1 MATEGLDTKNESAV
15 GGTAKAGNP
24 LKDTWYV
31 CWRELKHF
39 VRSRALVFTT
49 LLTPFIWLLFMGN
62 TFNFTNVGSQIGTTL
77 EPALS
82 QIPNINTPLGQ
93 QIVQAIMSA
102 FGNFDLTQFIFH
114 ASSYLAFFTPG
125 IIALTTIMGGIMGG
139 NTIVWDRRLG
149 FLNKMLAAPISR
161 TSIATGKIIAS
172 SIRTGMQAGIIALV
186 AVIVLGVQVATGPV
200 GFALAIMIAM
210 LLCLGFASLSM
221 AIAATLKNME
231 AMFAIMSLLSFPLLF
246 MSPAMFPLTMMPAWL
261 GDLAQFN
268 PVTYGVQPIRA
279 LFVNDWPT
287 FFGLLPDLAVI
298 AVFSIAMITIATVL
312 FRRSIS

>member
-1 MATEGLDTKNESAV
+1 MATEELGTKTENVV
-15 GGTAKAGNP
+15 GETAKGGNT

-39 VRSRALVFTT
+39 IRSRALVFTT
-49 LLTPFIWLLFMGN
+49 LITPFIWLLFMGN
-62 TFNFTNVGSQIGTTL
+62 TFNFTNVGSQMATSLGSQL
-77 EPALS
+77 L
-82 QIPNINTPLGQ
+82 QIPGMTYGILQGIAQVFQNLN
-93 QIVQAIMSA
+93 
-102 FGNFDLTQFIFH
+102 LTQFIFG
-114 ASSYLAFFTPG
+114 ASSYLTFFTPG

-161 TSIATGKIIAS
+161 TSVATGKIIAS

-186 AVIVLGVQVATGPV
+186 AVLAMGVQVATGPV
-200 GFALAIMIAM
+200 GFVLAIAIAM

-221 AIAATLKNME
+221 AIAASLKNME

-246 MSPAMFPLTMMPAWL
+246 MSPAMFPLSMMPVWL
-261 GDLAQFN
+261 QDLAQFN

-279 LFVNDWPT
+279 LFVNDWAT
-287 FFGLLPDLAVI
+287 FIGLLPDLAVI

-312 FRRSIS
+312 FRRSVS

>member
-1 MATEGLDTKNESAV
+1 MAAEGLDTKNENAV
-15 GGTAKAGNP
+15 RDTAKAGNA
-24 LKDTWYV
+24 LSDTWHV

-39 VRSRALVFTT
+39 VRSKALVLTT
-49 LLTPFIWLLFMGN
+49 LSMPFVWLLFMGN
-62 TFNFTNVGSQIGTTL
+62 TFNFTNVGSQLANSLGPKLMQVPGMTTGIL
-77 EPALS
+77 LGIA
-82 QIPNINTPLGQ
+82 QVFQGIN
-93 QIVQAIMSA
+93 
-102 FGNFDLTQFIFH
+102 LTQMIFG
-114 ASSYLAFFTPG
+114 ASSYLTFFTPG

-161 TSIATGKIIAS
+161 TSVATGKIIAS
-172 SIRTGMQAGIIALV
+172 SLRTGMQAGIIALV
-186 AVIVLGVQVATGPV
+186 AVLAMGVQVATGPV
-200 GFALAIMIAM
+200 GFVLAILIAM
-210 LLCLGFASLSM
+210 FLCLGFASLSM
-221 AIAATLKNME
+221 AIAATLKNMD

-261 GDLAQFN
+261 RDLAQFN

-298 AVFSIAMITIATVL
+298 AVFSIAMIGIATAL
-312 FRRSIS
+312 FRRSVS

>member
-1 MATEGLDTKNESAV
+1 MATGGLDTKNEGAV
-15 GGTAKAGNP
+15 GELVNGARP
-24 LKDTWYV
+24 LRDTWNI

-39 VRSRALVFTT
+39 VRSRALVLTT
-49 LLTPFIWLLFMGN
+49 LITPFIWLLFMGN
-62 TFNFTNVGSQIGTTL
+62 SFNFSNAGQMLAPQIQEAFQQSG
-77 EPALS
+77 
-82 QIPNINTPLGQ
+82 IPPQYLPNLLAMFQGLNLT
-93 QIVQAIMSA
+93 QAI
-102 FGNFDLTQFIFH
+102 FG
-114 ASSYLAFFTPG
+114 ASSYLTFFAPG

-161 TSIATGKIIAS
+161 TSVATGKIIAS

-186 AVIVLGVQVATGPV
+186 AVIVMGVQVATGPV
-200 GFALAIMIAM
+200 GFVLAILIAM
-210 LLCLGFASLSM
+210 FLCLGFASLSM
-221 AIAATLKNME
+221 AIAATLKNMD

-261 GDLAQFN
+261 QDLAQFN

-287 FFGLLPDLAVI
+287 FFSLLPDLAVI
-298 AVFSIAMITIATVL
+298 GVFSIAMITIATVL
-312 FRRSIS
+312 FRRSVS

>member
-1 MATEGLDTKNESAV
+1 MATEGLGTKNEAAV
-15 GGTAKAGNP
+15 GGTVKAGSP
-24 LKDTWYV
+24 LRDTWHV

-62 TFNFTNVGSQIGTTL
+62 TFNFSNVGSQMANQLG
-77 EPALS
+77 PALA
-82 QIPNINTPLGQ
+82 QIPGITPGILQGLLQ
-93 QIVQAIMSA
+93 VFQ
-102 FGNFDLTQFIFH
+102 GLNLTQFIFG
-114 ASSYLAFFTPG
+114 ASSYLTFFTPG

-149 FLNKMLAAPISR
+149 YLNKMLAAPISR

-186 AVIVLGVQVATGPV
+186 AVLLMGVQVATGPI
-200 GFALAIMIAM
+200 GFVLAIAIAM
-210 LLCLGFASLSM
+210 FLCLGFASLSM
-221 AIAATLKNME
+221 AIAATLKNMD

-246 MSPAMFPLTMMPAWL
+246 MSPAMFPLSMMPAWL
-261 GDLAQFN
+261 QDLAQFN

-279 LFVNDWPT
+279 LFINDWGT
-287 FFGLLPDLAVI
+287 FIGLLPDLGVI
-298 AVFSIAMITIATVL
+298 AIFSIAMITIATVL
-312 FRRSIS
+312 FRRSVS

>member
-1 MATEGLDTKNESAV
+1 MATEKLEIENENAV
-15 GGTAKAGNP
+15 NETVKSGRS
-24 LKDTWYV
+24 LRDTWHV

-39 VRSRALVFTT
+39 IRSRALVLTT
-49 LLTPFIWLLFMGN
+49 LITPFIWLLFMGN
-62 TFNFTNVGSQIGTTL
+62 TFNFSNAGSLFGNQPGL
-77 EPALS
+77 LS
-82 QIPNINTPLGQ
+82 QLQSLKLSFAQITGLLQIFGSINFTQL
-93 QIVQAIMSA
+93 I
-102 FGNFDLTQFIFH
+102 FG
-114 ASSYLAFFTPG
+114 ASNYITFFTPG

-172 SIRTGMQAGIIALV
+172 SLRTGLQAGIIGLV
-186 AVIVLGVQVATGPV
+186 AVAVLGVQVATGPA
-200 GFALAIMIAM
+200 GFVMAIAIAM
-210 LLCLGFASLSM
+210 FLCLGFASLSM
-221 AIAATLKNME
+221 AIAATLKNMD

-246 MSPAMFPLTMMPAWL
+246 MSPAMFPLSMMPGWL
-261 GDLAQFN
+261 QTLAKFN

-287 FFGLLPDLAVI
+287 FFGLLPDLGVI

-312 FRRSIS
+312 FRRSVA

>member
-1 MATEGLDTKNESAV
+1 MATEGLDTKNENAV
-15 GGTAKAGNP
+15 GETAKAGNP

-39 VRSRALVFTT
+39 IRSRALVFTT
-49 LLTPFIWLLFMGN
+49 LITPFIWLLFMGN
-62 TFNFTNVGSQIGTTL
+62 SFNFSNAGAQMGPEIASLFQESG
-77 EPALS
+77 
-82 QIPNINTPLGQ
+82 IPLQYLPNLLQMFQKLNFT
-93 QIVQAIMSA
+93 QAI
-102 FGNFDLTQFIFH
+102 FG
-114 ASSYLAFFTPG
+114 ASSYLTFFTPG

-186 AVIVLGVQVATGPV
+186 AVIVMGVQVATGPV
-200 GFALAIMIAM
+200 GFVLAILIAM

-261 GDLAQFN
+261 SGLAQFN

-279 LFVNDWPT
+279 LFVNDWAT
-287 FFGLLPDLAVI
+287 FLGLLPDLAVI